1 MANWRSVL
9 GNLFENSHIWA
20 ILFCTEFK
28 YFSLKEPAFCQL
40 LYKKKSNINLVGKQ
54 FVWSYSTKNTDMS
67 MHICLT
73 HQIIHR
79 EYDVY
84 VINLDVLS
92 DTSLSD
98 PTFSFLLLPAH
109 TRSKPSCREVFRQF
123 LQVAKVHSAQE
134 RTWKCHP
141 WQWNR
146 SSWYSSPHHQ
156 VSMQIVRE
164 KVWLFQYMLLKYF
177 STYTHLHKHIN
188 ICLKC
193 CSTPLVL
200 QGNRS

>member
-1 MANWRSVL
+1 MRTIPMANWRSVL

-40 LYKKKSNINLVGKQ
+40 LYKRSPNINLVGKQ

-84 VINLDVLS
+84 VNKSGCTVWYKFIWSNFFFSSLASPTLEVNHHAGKSLDSFCKWQKSILHRNGHGNAIPDNGIAHHDTAVLI
-92 DTSLSD
+92 
-98 PTFSFLLLPAH
+98 
-109 TRSKPSCREVFRQF
+109 TRSACR
-123 LQVAKVHSAQE
+123 
-134 RTWKCHP
+134 
-141 WQWNR
+141 
-146 SSWYSSPHHQ
+146 
-156 VSMQIVRE
+156 
-164 KVWLFQYMLLKYF
+164 
-177 STYTHLHKHIN
+177 
-188 ICLKC
+188 
-193 CSTPLVL
+193 
-200 QGNRS
+200 